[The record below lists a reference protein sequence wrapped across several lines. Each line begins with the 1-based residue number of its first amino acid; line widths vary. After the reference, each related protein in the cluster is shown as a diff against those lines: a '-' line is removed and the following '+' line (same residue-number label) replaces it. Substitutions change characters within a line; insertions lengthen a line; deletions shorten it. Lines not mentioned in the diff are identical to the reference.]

1 MSALEEA
8 FATQLRES
16 GLAFQREFK
25 FHPHRRWRIDFAFP
39 DERVGVEVEGGTW
52 SGGRHTRGS
61 GFAADCEKYAE
72 AMCLGWRVLR
82 VTGDQVKSGEARLWL
97 FCLLQISSL
106 ASTTEK
112 VR

>member
-8 FATQLRES
+8 FATQLRER

-25 FHPHRRWRIDFAFP
+25 FHPKRRWRIDFAFP

-61 GFAADCEKYAE
+61 GFAADCEKYAQ

-97 FCLLQISSL
+97 FCLLQISSV
-106 ASTTEK
+106 ADTTK
-112 VR
+112 SVA